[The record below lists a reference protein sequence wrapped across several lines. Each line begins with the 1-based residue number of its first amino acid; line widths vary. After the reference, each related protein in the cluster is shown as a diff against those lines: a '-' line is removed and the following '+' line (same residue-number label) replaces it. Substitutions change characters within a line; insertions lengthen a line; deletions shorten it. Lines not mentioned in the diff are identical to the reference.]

1 MLWDQ
6 RNGGSGRSVVTEPD
20 PARPTRRA
28 LLAAAVAG
36 SLGLAGCKGIAALG
50 PVPKPSLDVV
60 TLEHAIAAEE
70 LMVAT
75 YRAAAGQL
83 AASGGAAG
91 GATQRLGAV
100 VSSIQAEH
108 QAHVTRLRARLVLP
122 PRLARTKFA
131 AGRPSPLPADS
142 HGIIGALV
150 ADERAAAARLTS
162 QLLHA
167 PPALAQLM
175 ASIAASEAAHVI
187 YLRRAG
193 SP

>member
-1 MLWDQ
+1 MA
-6 RNGGSGRSVVTEPD
+6 E
-20 PARPTRRA
+20 PTRR
-28 LLAAAVAG
+28 LMLAVAAAG

-50 PVPKPSLDVV
+50 PLPKPSPDVR

-83 AASGGAAG
+83 AATASAG
-91 GATQRLGAV
+91 VKGQRLSAAV
-100 VSSIQAEH
+100 SAIQAEH
-108 QAHVTRLRARLVLP
+108 QAHLTRLRARLVLP
-122 PRLARTKFA
+122 PRLAHTKFL

-142 HGIIGALV
+142 QGIIGALV

-162 QLLHA
+162 ELLHA

>member
-1 MLWDQ
+1 M
-6 RNGGSGRSVVTEPD
+6 
-20 PARPTRRA
+20 
-28 LLAAAVAG
+28 LAAAAAG

-50 PVPKPSLDVV
+50 PLPKTSPDVV
-60 TLEHAIAAEE
+60 TLEHAIEAEE

-83 AASGGAAG
+83 AASGNG
-91 GATQRLGAV
+91 QRLSTVLTA
-100 VSSIQAEH
+100 IQAEH

-142 HGIIGALV
+142 HGIVGALV

-162 QLLHA
+162 QLLDA

-175 ASIAASEAAHVI
+175 ASIAASEAAHVV

-193 SP
+193 AA

>member
-1 MLWDQ
+1 MA
-6 RNGGSGRSVVTEPD
+6 E
-20 PARPTRRA
+20 PTRRVM
-28 LLAAAVAG
+28 LAAAAAG

-50 PVPKPSLDVV
+50 PLPNISPDVV
-60 TLEHAIAAEE
+60 TLEHAIEAEE

-83 AASGGAAG
+83 AASGNG
-91 GATQRLGAV
+91 QRLSAV
-100 VSSIQAEH
+100 VTAIQAEH

-193 SP
+193 AA